1 MQLTPSKMRQFN
13 QNVREVRSIFLNI
26 IDWSD
31 EFNTLNAAAGLRLL
45 DELQEL
51 MEEEQ
56 EAKSVCY

>member
-1 MQLTPSKMRQFN
+1 MRQFN
-13 QNVREVRSIFLNI
+13 QNVREIRSIFLNI

-31 EFNTLNAAAGLRLL
+31 EFNTLNASAGLRLL

-51 MEEEQ
+51 IEEEQ